1 VKYNASSPDELALV
15 NAGRAFGYFFCERDT
30 ENNMI
35 VRFGDGSTEKYKLL
49 NVIEFDSARKRMTV
63 IVQTPENEIKVMCK
77 GADSIIYP
85 RLKTRDDVE
94 ATQKY
99 LESYASEGLRTL
111 LLAEK
116 TISLDEYDEWMER
129 YNEASMSTSNREAI
143 VAEVED
149 SLENDFELVG
159 ATAIEDRL
167 QDDVANTISVLKE
180 AGIKIWVLT
189 GDKIETAINIGYSCK
204 VLNNQ
209 MEQYIIDCPNTD
221 GIIDQIAD
229 AHRDFLK
236 SNVTAHALVVAGDSL
251 LKITNKPTLKDEFM
265 RLAEKMKVVI
275 ACRVSPKQKAEIV
288 NLVKDKY
295 PDKTTLAI
303 GDGAND
309 VNMITAAHIGIGI
322 SGLEGQQAARSSD
335 YAIGQFKFLRT
346 LLLIHGREAYRRNAY
361 VVGYMFYKNI
371 MFVMTIFWFGLF
383 CNYSGQ
389 TIFDDYL
396 YQLYNIT
403 YSSLA
408 IMWFAVF
415 DHEYP
420 KEILYKNPKY
430 YIIGLENM

>member
-1 VKYNASSPDELALV
+1 MDNYTKIEYNASSPDELALV
-15 NAGRAFGYFFCERDT
+15 NAGRAFGYCFSERDT
-30 ENNMI
+30 DNNMVI
-35 VRFGDGSTEKYKLL
+35 RYKDGSTEKYQLL

-63 IVQTPENEIKVMCK
+63 IVKTPEDEIKVMCK

-85 RLKTRDDVE
+85 RLKTRDFVND
-94 ATQKY
+94 TQKH

-116 TISLDEYDEWMER
+116 TISIEEYEEWMER
-129 YNEASMSTSNREAI
+129 YTEASLSTTNREEA
-143 VAEVED
+143 VANVED
-149 SLENDFELVG
+149 SLEYDFELVG

-180 AGIKIWVLT
+180 AGIKVWVLT

-204 VLNNQ
+204 VLSND
-209 MEQYIIDCPNTD
+209 MDQYIIDMPNTD

-229 AHRDFLK
+229 SHRDYLK
-236 SNVTAHALVVAGDSL
+236 SRVTSHALIVAGDSL
-251 LKITNKPTLKDEFM
+251 LKITNKKQVTDEFM

-288 NLVKDKY
+288 NLVKTRY

-335 YAIGQFKFLRT
+335 YAIGQFKYLRT
-346 LLLIHGREAYRRNAY
+346 LLLIHGREAYRRNSY

-371 MFVMTIFWFGLF
+371 MFVMTIFWFGMF
-383 CNYSGQ
+383 STYSGQ
-389 TIFDDYL
+389 TMFDDWL
-396 YQLYNIT
+396 YQ
-403 YSSLA
+403 
-408 IMWFAVF
+408 
-415 DHEYP
+415 
-420 KEILYKNPKY
+420 
-430 YIIGLENM
+430 